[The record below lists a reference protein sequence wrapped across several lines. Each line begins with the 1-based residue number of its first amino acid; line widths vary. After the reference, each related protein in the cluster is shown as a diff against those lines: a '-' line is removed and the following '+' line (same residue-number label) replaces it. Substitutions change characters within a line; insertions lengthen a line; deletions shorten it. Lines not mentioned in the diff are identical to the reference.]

1 MRRINLDVNASHGL
15 LPQVEEELQSFLS
28 HLNPSSLHM
37 GGQAARA
44 AIEEARMAVADLIGL
59 PRSQASKVIFT
70 SGATEANNAAICAVF
85 NKLFEKPL
93 SAEQRASYAFLLSA
107 YEHACVL
114 EPAARLQRSGF
125 SVLRAFAEDPVVG
138 LTATDYL
145 KLVNQVTPVLVSQML
160 VNNETGQL
168 FDTASIFAGLK
179 KAFPGI
185 ICHSDIVQALGKFD
199 FKANECGADLM
210 SLSGHKIGALTGVG
224 ALVVNSEF
232 EVSPL
237 LLGGPQ
243 ERRHR
248 AGTENVLGIVSIG
261 LAARLLKK
269 ELNDRI
275 RRLEKLTE
283 VFTQSLRQRIPEMF
297 INNADFKKVP
307 GVLNVRFPDV
317 LAQDLL
323 VALDLQGVLVS
334 AGSACASGKP
344 LPSHVLL
351 AQGLTE
357 LQARQSLRL
366 SFSADIHET
375 ELVRAAEI
383 ISNAVFQQQSS
394 AACPMPSVCNL

>member
-1 MRRINLDVNASHGL
+1 MRRINLDVNASYGL
-15 LPQVEEELQSFLS
+15 LPQVEEELRGFLS

-44 AIEEARMAVADLIGL
+44 AVEDARIAVAELIDL
-59 PRSQASKVIFT
+59 PRSKASKVIFT
-70 SGATEANNAAICAVF
+70 SGATEANNTAIAAAF
-85 NKLFEKPL
+85 NKLFEQPL
-93 SAEQRASYAFLLSA
+93 TAEQRSGYGFLLSA

-125 SVLRAFAEDPVVG
+125 SVHKAFAQNPTRG
-138 LTATDYL
+138 IAPSDYL
-145 KLVNQVTPVLVSQML
+145 NLVEGFKPVLVSQML

-168 FDTASIFAGLK
+168 FDTASIFAELRRC
-179 KAFPGI
+179 FPNI
-185 ICHSDIVQALGKFD
+185 ICHSDVVQALGKLEFRAAE
-199 FKANECGADLM
+199 FGADLL
-210 SLSGHKIGALTGVG
+210 SISGHKIGALTGVG
-224 ALVVNSEF
+224 ALVVNSDLEID
-232 EVSPL
+232 PL
-237 LLGGPQ
+237 IYGGPQ

-248 AGTENVLGIVSIG
+248 AGTENVLGIVSMGI
-261 LAARLLKK
+261 AAKLLKQQ
-269 ELNDRI
+269 LRGRI
-275 RRLEKLTE
+275 HRLQKLTE
-283 VFTQSLRQRIPEMF
+283 MFMLSLKQRIPEMV
-297 INNADFKKVP
+297 INNENLTRVP

-351 AQGLTE
+351 ALGLDE

-366 SFSADIHET
+366 SFAADISET
-375 ELVRAAEI
+375 ELMRAADI
-383 ISNAVFQQQSS
+383 ISKAVAQQQSS